1 MINKPERLYTG
12 QFFLLLLSNL
22 LFAASFGMIL
32 PELPAHLS
40 SLGGEDYKGLILGL
54 FTLTAGLSRPISGK
68 LTDLIGRVPIMI
80 VGSLVCVVC
89 SLCYPFVTSV
99 FGFLFLRLMHGFS
112 TGFKPTASTAYIAD
126 IVPAS
131 RRGEALGISGISGN
145 VGLSGGPV
153 LGSFLADF
161 YSVNAMF
168 FVSSIIAVI
177 SIIIIL
183 GMKETLADKKA
194 FNVSMLALNR
204 HEFINKSAIH
214 PAIVTF
220 FMYLPYGV
228 VLTVIPDQCD
238 YLGIENKG
246 IAFAAFTASSML
258 SRVIAGS
265 VSDRFGRVPVLY
277 VSGFLAALSLGVLG
291 FATTP
296 NMLYWTIGFAG
307 FSIGVGGPTVFAW
320 AIDLGSDKERG
331 QVMGTI
337 FIALEAAIGTGAMI
351 SAWIYANSHEN
362 FSTTFLVTAVITF
375 LTVPFLILRNL
386 SAQRS

>member
-1 MINKPERLYTG
+1 MINKPERLYTA

-22 LFAASFGMIL
+22 LFSASFGMIL

-54 FTLTAGLSRPISGK
+54 FTLTAGISRPISGK
-68 LTDLIGRVPIMI
+68 LTDLVGRVPIMI

-89 SLCYPFVTSV
+89 SLFYPFVTSV
-99 FGFLFLRLMHGFS
+99 FGFLFLRLLHGFS

-131 RRGEALGISGISGN
+131 RRGEAMGIAGISGN
-145 VGLSGGPV
+145 IGLSGGPI
-153 LGSFLADF
+153 LGSFLAAS
-161 YSVNAMF
+161 YSVDTMF

-177 SIIIIL
+177 SIVILL
-183 GMKETLADKKA
+183 GMKETLLDKQPFKA
-194 FNVSMLALNR
+194 NMLSLNR
-204 HEFINKSAIH
+204 HELINKSAIP

-228 VLTVIPDQCD
+228 ILTIIPDQCD
-238 YLGIENKG
+238 FLGIENKG
-246 IAFAAFTASSML
+246 LAFAAFTGSSML
-258 SRVIAGS
+258 SRVVAGK
-265 VSDRFGRVPVLY
+265 VSDHFGRIPVLF
-277 VSGFLAALSLGVLG
+277 VSGFLAALSLAALG

-296 NMLYWTIGFAG
+296 TMLYWTIGFVG

-320 AIDLGSDKERG
+320 AIDLGSEKERG

-337 FIALEAAIGTGAMI
+337 YISLEAAIGIGAVV
-351 SAWIYANSHEN
+351 SAWIYSNNHEN
-362 FSTTFLVTAVITF
+362 FGTAFFVTACVSF
-375 LTVPFLILRNL
+375 LTVPFLILR
-386 SAQRS
+386 RKKG